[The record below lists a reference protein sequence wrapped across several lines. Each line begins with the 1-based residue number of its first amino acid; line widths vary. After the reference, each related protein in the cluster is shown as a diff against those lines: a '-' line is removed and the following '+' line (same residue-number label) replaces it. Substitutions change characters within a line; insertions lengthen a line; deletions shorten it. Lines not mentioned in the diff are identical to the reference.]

1 MPPAENIALRVPR
14 ADEMPRLRGY
24 LPLAFLPGGSPS
36 WLIAERPATSE
47 WLGAWCLSWTDPVG
61 REAGFF
67 LRIDHTALAVPML
80 ERMLQAAVKAGIR
93 RLSRV
98 QMVAEDNPE
107 WPFLQQRGFRVMH
120 EVQAY
125 EAPLTSIG
133 QHIEPVYEALQRR
146 GRLPDLEIQDFG
158 PSNLTGVRE
167 LVLRHHLA
175 PDFEFDHKCVSET
188 MGYDRE
194 LSVVLAD
201 REGRVRGA
209 FLVVVPAPG
218 VGEIEVR
225 VVDSS
230 DPRTAFGANAMLLH
244 EASRRGVKA
253 GFEKCRF
260 RSHSIDHRE
269 TANLA
274 ARIHATFLG
283 RQFFV
288 SKDL

>member
-14 ADEMPRLRGY
+14 ADEMSRLREY
-24 LPLAFLPGGSPS
+24 LPVAFLPGGSPS

-67 LRIDHTALAVPML
+67 SRIDHTALAVPMM

-98 QMVAEDNPE
+98 QMIAEDNPE
-107 WPFLQQRGFRVMH
+107 WPFLERYGFRVMH
-120 EVQAY
+120 EVQSY

-146 GRLPDLEIQDFG
+146 GRLPDLEIQDLS
-158 PSNLTGVRE
+158 PANSAGVRD
-167 LVLRHHLA
+167 LVLKHHLA
-175 PDFEFDHKCVSET
+175 QDFEFDHKIGT
-188 MGYDRE
+188 MAYDRN
-194 LSVVLAD
+194 LSVVLSD

-209 FLVVVPAPG
+209 FLVVVPTPG

-225 VVDSS
+225 VVDASE
-230 DPRTAFGANAMLLH
+230 PRVAFGANAMLLH
-244 EASRRGVKA
+244 EASRRGAKA

-274 ARIHATFLG
+274 ARIHAKFLG